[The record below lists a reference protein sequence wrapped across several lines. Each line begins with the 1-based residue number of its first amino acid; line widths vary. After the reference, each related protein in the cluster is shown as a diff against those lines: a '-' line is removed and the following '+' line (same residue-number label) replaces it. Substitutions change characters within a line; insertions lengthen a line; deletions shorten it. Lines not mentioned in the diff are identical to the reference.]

1 MGVDILSYGIK
12 FVVYVL
18 LQGMVLNHVNFL
30 GDINPYLYVL
40 FILHLPTGCNR
51 TMVQVLAFLLGLC
64 VDFFSGTIGVNAG
77 ATLLLGFLKPH
88 MDKIF
93 SPREDNKMIVPGF
106 RSFGTN
112 TFIQYASIL
121 VLVHHIALFALSAF
135 TFSMAHLV
143 LFKGVCSTLFTLLI
157 IFIIEY
163 YRSNRRIDD

>member
-1 MGVDILSYGIK
+1 MGVDIISYVFS

-18 LQGMVLNHVNFL
+18 LQGLVLNHVNFL
-30 GDINPYLYVL
+30 GEVNPYLYVL

-51 TMVQVLAFLLGLC
+51 TLSQIVAFLLGLSI
-64 VDFFSGTIGVNAG
+64 DFFSGTIGVNAG

-88 MDKIF
+88 MDNTF

-106 RSFGTN
+106 RSFGMN
-112 TFIQYASIL
+112 TFIQYATIL
-121 VLVHHIALFALSAF
+121 VLVHHIALFSLSAF
-135 TFSMAHLV
+135 SFDALPYV
-143 LFKGVCSTLFTLLI
+143 LLKSVCSALFTLIL

>member
-1 MGVDILSYGIK
+1 MGVDILSYGFA

-18 LQGMVLNHVNFL
+18 LQGLVLNHINFL
-30 GDINPYLYVL
+30 GEFNPYLYVL

-51 TMVQVLAFLLGLC
+51 TLVQVLAFLLGLSI
-64 VDFFSGTIGVNAG
+64 DFFSGTIGVNAG

-88 MDKIF
+88 MDNTF

-106 RSFGTN
+106 RSYGMN

-121 VLVHHIALFALSAF
+121 VLVHHLALFALSAF
-135 TFSMAHLV
+135 TFDKLPYV
-143 LFKGVCSTLFTLLI
+143 LLKGVCSTLFTLLL

>member
-1 MGVDILSYGIK
+1 MSIGILSYIFS
-12 FVVYVL
+12 FVAYVL
-18 LQGMVLNHVNFL
+18 LQGLILNHVNLL
-30 GDINPYLYVL
+30 GYVNPYLYVL

-51 TMVQVLAFLLGLC
+51 TLTQVLGFLLG
-64 VDFFSGTIGVNAG
+64 FSIDIFCGTMGVNAG

-88 MDKIF
+88 MDKIY

-106 RSFGTN
+106 RSYGTN

-135 TFSMAHLV
+135 TFDKLHLV
-143 LFKGVCSTLFTLLI
+143 LIKSLFSALFTLVL

-163 YRSNRRIDD
+163 YRSNKKIDD

>member
-1 MGVDILSYGIK
+1 MGVDIISYVFS

-18 LQGMVLNHVNFL
+18 LQGLVLNHVNFL
-30 GDINPYLYVL
+30 GEFNPYLYVL

-51 TMVQVLAFLLGLC
+51 TMVQIVAFLLGLSI
-64 VDFFSGTIGVNAG
+64 DFFSGTIGVNAG
-77 ATLLLGFLKPH
+77 ATLLIGFLKPH

-106 RSFGTN
+106 RSFGMN

-135 TFSMAHLV
+135 TFEELPYV
-143 LFKGVCSTLFTLLI
+143 LLKSVISALFTLLL

>member
-1 MGVDILSYGIK
+1 MGVDIISYVFS

-18 LQGMVLNHVNFL
+18 LQGLVLNHVNFL
-30 GDINPYLYVL
+30 GEFNPYLYVL

-51 TMVQVLAFLLGLC
+51 TMVQIVAFLLGLSI
-64 VDFFSGTIGVNAG
+64 DFFSGTIGVNAG
-77 ATLLLGFLKPH
+77 ATLLIGFLKPH

-106 RSFGTN
+106 RSFGMN

-135 TFSMAHLV
+135 SFEELPYV
-143 LFKGVCSTLFTLLI
+143 LLKSLISALFTLLL

>member
-1 MGVDILSYGIK
+1 MGVDIISYVFS

-18 LQGMVLNHVNFL
+18 LQGLVLNHVNFL
-30 GDINPYLYVL
+30 GEFNPYLYVL

-51 TMVQVLAFLLGLC
+51 TMVQIVAFLLGLSI
-64 VDFFSGTIGVNAG
+64 DFFSGTIGVNAG
-77 ATLLLGFLKPH
+77 ATLLIGFLKPH

-106 RSFGTN
+106 RSFGMN

-135 TFSMAHLV
+135 TFEELPYV
-143 LFKGVCSTLFTLLI
+143 LLKSLISALFTLLLI
-157 IFIIEY
+157 LIIEY

>member
-1 MGVDILSYGIK
+1 MGVDILSYGLK

-18 LQGMVLNHVNFL
+18 LQGLVLNHINFL
-30 GDINPYLYVL
+30 GEVNPYLYVL

-51 TMVQVLAFLLGLC
+51 TMVQIIAFLLGLSI
-64 VDFFSGTIGVNAG
+64 DFFSGTIGVNAG

-88 MDKIF
+88 LDNTF

-106 RSFGTN
+106 RSYGMN
-112 TFIQYASIL
+112 TFIQYASTL
-121 VLVHHIALFALSAF
+121 VLVHHLALFALSAF
-135 TFSMAHLV
+135 TFDKLPYV
-143 LFKGVCSTLFTLLI
+143 LLKGVFSTLFTLLL